1 MSAARKVASSSKGGG
16 GNIHT
21 PPGLVDEIKFNR
33 LDRRID
39 SSFIHRLRDGGQVA
53 VMQVIDDGVWNLGQ
67 LVIVRS

>member
-1 MSAARKVASSSKGGG
+1 M
-16 GNIHT
+16 HT

-53 VMQVIDDGVWNLGQ
+53 VMQVIDDGVWNSGQ